1 MEYAVHHRYVVE
13 PEPEMPP
20 VYPGFTRYSCRAETP
35 VDVVRFL
42 APMYDRCREDQKQ
55 LGELTIIPYPNVS
68 PDCKVEFVSNYSLQE
83 LREVMQTVED
93 GHVMVETFRPVPLM
107 LNSLKRDSSFYI

>member
-1 MEYAVHHRYVVE
+1 MEYAIHHRYIVE

-20 VYPGFTRYSCRAETP
+20 DYPGFTRYSCRAETP

-42 APMYDRCREDQKQ
+42 APMYEKCSDECKN
-55 LGELTIIPYPNVS
+55 LGELSIIPDVGY
-68 PDCKVEFVSNYSLQE
+68 PDCKVEFISNYGLKE

-93 GHVMVETFRPVPLM
+93 GHVMVETLRPVPLM
-107 LNSLKRDSSFYI
+107 LNNLNRDSSFYN